1 LTLGANRGGN
11 GIASKRQSTGASSS
25 VGVSNCLRGSGL
37 VLARVIGA
45 RSGPAPRG
53 GATWAF
59 AAAGTQKKT
68 IPHSNNELYK
78 FFMSSP
84 FLKVL
89 LCISYSFITYTSRF
103 MGGGFVFFRKVN
115 KKVST

>member
-25 VGVSNCLRGSGL
+25 VGVANCLRDS
-37 VLARVIGA
+37 
-45 RSGPAPRG
+45 
-53 GATWAF
+53 ATWAF
-59 AAAGTQKKT
+59 AAVGTQKKT

-78 FFMSSP
+78 FFMPSP

-89 LCISYSFITYTSRF
+89 LCFSYSFITYTSRF
-103 MGGGFVFFRKVN
+103 LAGGFAFSIFF
-115 KKVST
+115 